1 MSVSRTEKMFC
12 GSFVSLAS
20 SSSLRPEMPKKGERK
35 ERMRKRK
42 GRRRGEK
49 EGRRRKW
56 KGGILEEERRYHRR
70 KGQDYI

>member
-20 SSSLRPEMPKKGERK
+20 SSSLRLEMPKKGERK

-42 GRRRGEK
+42 GRRKGEK
-49 EGRRRKW
+49 ESRRRKW
-56 KGGILEEERRYHRR
+56 KRQGY
-70 KGQDYI
+70 